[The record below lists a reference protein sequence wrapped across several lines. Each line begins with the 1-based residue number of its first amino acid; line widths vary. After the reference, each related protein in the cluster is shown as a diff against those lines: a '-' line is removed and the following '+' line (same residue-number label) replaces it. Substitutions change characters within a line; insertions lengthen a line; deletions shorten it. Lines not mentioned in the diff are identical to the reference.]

1 MSIEQQVQLVPFSN
15 SFHYLVEQV
24 IKNITLRRSANQ
36 NPLDSCKWGEKA
48 HDHGNRARFFQKLQ
62 ENIWPK
68 NKDHDVLDIARESP
82 TKVYDYMQKN
92 SRTRS
97 TTTVI
102 LSTTCMIGKRI
113 IARTLYPK
121 KFRAANELSFDQ
133 VNYCEPMSFWIVTKG
148 LH

>member
-1 MSIEQQVQLVPFSN
+1 MRLAEVAQTWFA
-15 SFHYLVEQV
+15 
-24 IKNITLRRSANQ
+24 LRPKPMR
-36 NPLDSCKWGEKA
+36 
-48 HDHGNRARFFQKLQ
+48 KL
-62 ENIWPK
+62 
-68 NKDHDVLDIARESP
+68 SG
-82 TKVYDYMQKN
+82 
-92 SRTRS
+92 S

-102 LSTTCMIGKRI
+102 LSTSCTIGKRI